1 MAALTM
7 VLYYLISTTEAT
19 NGGIKIERREAI
31 TITGAKTSSGTG
43 A

>member
-1 MAALTM
+1 M
-7 VLYYLISTTEAT
+7 VLYYLRSATEAT
-19 NGGIKIERREAI
+19 DGGIKTERREAI